1 LIESIADMPEGT
13 VGFRVEGD
21 LTDADYHDV
30 LAPGLRDVAAAGE
43 VRLLLVGGPG
53 SDLGSLKS
61 RFDTARSDPDL
72 DLGHR
77 RDWRRV
83 AIVADAGLL
92 LRRSF
97 PVWSRL
103 VPVEVKLFS
112 LEDEAE
118 AKSWL
123 VG

>member
-1 LIESIADMPEGT
+1 LIEAIADMPNGT
-13 VGFRVEGD
+13 VGFRVDDE
-21 LTDADYHDV
+21 LSDADYHDV
-30 LAPGLRDVAAAGE
+30 LAPGLRAAAEVGE
-43 VRLLLVGGPG
+43 VRLLLVGAPG
-53 SDLGSLKS
+53 FDLGSLKS
-61 RFDTARSDPDL
+61 RFESARTDPDL

-103 VPVEVKLFS
+103 VPVDVKLFS
-112 LEDEAE
+112 LKDEAE
-118 AKSWL
+118 ARTW
-123 VG
+123 VAG

>member
-1 LIESIADMPEGT
+1 MPAGT
-13 VGFRVEGD
+13 TGFRVHDE

-30 LAPGLRDVAAAGE
+30 LAPGLCEAAVAGE
-43 VRLLLVGGPG
+43 VRLLLVGAPG
-53 SDLGSLKS
+53 CDLGSLKT
-61 RFDTARSDPDL
+61 RFETALKDPDL

-103 VPVEVKLFS
+103 VPVDVKLFGPK
-112 LEDEAE
+112 DEAE
-118 AKSWL
+118 ARSW
-123 VG
+123 VAS

>member
-1 LIESIADMPEGT
+1 VIEPVEDTPAGT
-13 VGFRVEGD
+13 TGFRVEEE

-30 LAPGLRDVAAAGE
+30 LVPGLRAAAAAGD
-43 VRLLLVGGPG
+43 VRLLLLAAPG
-53 SDLGSLKS
+53 SDLGSLKD
-61 RFDTARSDPDL
+61 RFQAAMSDPDL

-92 LRRSF
+92 IRRSF

-103 VPVEVKLFS
+103 VPVDVKLFS
-112 LEDEAE
+112 LKDEAE
-118 AKSWL
+118 ARSW
-123 VG
+123 VAA

>member
-1 LIESIADMPEGT
+1 MIEPIDEMPAGVAGIRIHDE
-13 VGFRVEGD
+13 

-30 LAPGLRDVAAAGE
+30 LVPALRDAAAAGE
-43 VRLLLVGGPG
+43 VRLLLVAAPG
-53 SDLGSLKS
+53 SDLGSLKA
-61 RFDTARSDPDL
+61 RFQEAVSDPDL

-92 LRRSF
+92 IRRSF

-103 VPVEVKLFS
+103 VPVDVKLFS
-112 LEDEAE
+112 PEDEAE
-118 AKSWL
+118 ARAW
-123 VG
+123 VAG